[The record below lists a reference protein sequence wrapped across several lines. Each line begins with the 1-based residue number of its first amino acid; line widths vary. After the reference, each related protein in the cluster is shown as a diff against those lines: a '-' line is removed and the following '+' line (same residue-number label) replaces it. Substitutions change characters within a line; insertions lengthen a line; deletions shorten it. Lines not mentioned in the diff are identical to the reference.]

1 MSEIRRINLQ
11 KLSDR
16 YEKQREFADV
26 VDLTPAYI
34 NHLLTGYRNMGEKTA
49 RKIEAK
55 LKLPHL
61 ALDNDVTVAIN
72 QYQAQPFE
80 AKKIAEPNYA
90 FNSFDLWDSTTPL
103 RDDEVELPFFREIEL
118 SAGTGRHEVIEN
130 HGCKLRFS
138 KSTLKRKGIDAKH
151 AACVTVS
158 GNSMEPV
165 LPDKCVVGIDTN
177 ATAIKNGDM
186 YAIDHQGEL
195 RVKMLYRLVGDG
207 IRLRSYNEDYPDEMY
222 THDEAKNIKVLGR
235 VFWCSWLV

>member
-1 MSEIRRINLQ
+1 M
-11 KLSDR
+11 KWFDR
-16 YEKQREFADV
+16 
-26 VDLTPAYI
+26 
-34 NHLLTGYRNMGEKTA
+34 
-49 RKIEAK
+49 
-55 LKLPHL
+55 
-61 ALDNDVTVAIN
+61 
-72 QYQAQPFE
+72 
-80 AKKIAEPNYA
+80 AKKIMKDKGITQDDLIVYLGVKTRGAVGHYLTGRREPNAEQLAVLAKKLDCSLDWLVTGNSEQKETNHIKERHKTYDI
-90 FNSFDLWDSTTPL
+90 NSFDVWDSTTPL
-103 RDDEVELPFFREIEL
+103 RDDEVELPFFREVEL

-222 THDEAKNIKVLGR
+222 THDAAKNIKVLGR